1 MMFIPKGRK
10 FKLIGIL
17 FLMIAAAAPS
27 AFGKVVLG
35 IYGGGRLSKPT
46 QSPTHY
52 DWQTDVTW
60 AAGSHIGYFV
70 QFYSETGHWGIRLEL
85 LKLKYK
91 ETYGYYSPFTDPILE
106 THSETYSYFGVS
118 FEYSVIWKT
127 TQRLIPFIGLGI
139 MTHPYIVVFGDKP
152 DFPPEGDLKADLGL
166 KFKIFDFVDLKAQLF
181 YALGNKLLAGS
192 LGIDFS
198 L

>member
-17 FLMIAAAAPS
+17 FLMIAAVASS
-27 AFGKVVLG
+27 AFGEVVLG
-35 IYGGGRLSKPT
+35 IYGGGRLS
-46 QSPTHY
+46 SPSQNTVHKDY
-52 DWQTDVTW
+52 QTDETW
-60 AAGSHIGYFV
+60 AAGSHLGLTV
-70 QFYSETGHWGIRLEL
+70 KFYSQAGHWAIRLEY
-85 LKLKYK
+85 LKLKYA
-91 ETYGYYSPFTDPILE
+91 ETYGIYHGPDVPVME
-106 THSETYSYFGVS
+106 THSDSYPYYGAA
-118 FEYSVIWKT
+118 FEYSFVWKT

-139 MTHPYIVVFGDKP
+139 MIHPYISVFGGP
-152 DFPPEGDLKADLGL
+152 PVFPPEGDLKADLGL

-181 YALGNKLLAGS
+181 YAIGNKLLAGS

>member
-17 FLMIAAAAPS
+17 FLMIAAGAPF

-46 QSPTHY
+46 QSPTPY

-60 AAGSHIGYFV
+60 AAGSHLGFFV
-70 QFYSETGHWGIRLEL
+70 QFYSQAGHWGIRLERL
-85 LKLKYK
+85 DLKYR
-91 ETYGYYSPFTDPILE
+91 ETYGTYNSPTDPIME
-106 THSETYSYFGVS
+106 THSKTYSYYGAS
-118 FEYSVIWKT
+118 FEYSFIWKT
-127 TQRLIPFIGLGI
+127 TQRLIPFIGLGLMI
-139 MTHPYIVVFGDKP
+139 HPYISVFGGP
-152 DFPPEGDLKADLGL
+152 PAFPPESDLKADLGL

-181 YALGNKLLAGS
+181 YAFGNKLLAGS
-192 LGIDFS
+192 LGID
-198 L
+198 LIL